1 MITVAALSPSLDIT
15 FVVPRLRLG
24 EIHRPA
30 AVHRVAGGKPLNLAR
45 AAVTVGASVAT
56 VAILGGSNGHF
67 IEGALAEAG
76 IDVRVVRIPDETRT
90 CVSIAS
96 DDRDDLTEVYPYA
109 PPVPE
114 QVWQAFC
121 TELVTELG
129 DRSGWLAINGST
141 PQGLAPRDFAELVRI
156 GHSAGLRVAV
166 DTHGEALAA
175 ALPAGP
181 DLVKINRQEAAALL
195 DRDAAGADLA
205 DLAELTK
212 IIGDR
217 SGGDVIITDGADGAI
232 GRGRQGHSHRVTP
245 PAGVVGRYPVG
256 SGDAF
261 LGGYL
266 AAIDS
271 GALLPEAL
279 RLATGAAAANALV
292 PGPGNLDFGTAD
304 DLAARAVVTELR

>member
-24 EIHRPA
+24 EIHRPD

-45 AAVTVGASVAT
+45 AAVTVGASVST
-56 VAILGGSNGHF
+56 VAILGGSNGRF
-67 IEGALAEAG
+67 IEAALVEAG
-76 IDVRVVRIPDETRT
+76 IGVRAVQIPEETRT
-90 CVSIAS
+90 CVSIAAG
-96 DDRDDLTEVYPYA
+96 DRDDLTEIYPYA

-114 QVWQAFC
+114 QAWQAFR
-121 TELVTELG
+121 TELDAELG

-141 PQGLAPRDFAELVRI
+141 PQGLAPDDFAALVRI
-156 GHSAGLRVAV
+156 GRSAGLRVAV

-195 DRDAAGADLA
+195 NQDAAGADLA
-205 DLAELTK
+205 DLTT

-217 SGGDVIITDGADGAI
+217 SGGEVIITDGADGAI
-232 GRGRQGHSHRVTP
+232 GRDRQGRSHRVTP
-245 PAGVVGRYPVG
+245 PPGVVGRFPVG

-266 AAIDS
+266 AAIES
-271 GALLPEAL
+271 GAALPEAL
-279 RLATGAAAANALV
+279 RLATGSAAANALL
-292 PGPGNLDFGTAD
+292 PGPGNLDSGTAD
-304 DLAARAVVTELR
+304 DLAARAVLTELQ